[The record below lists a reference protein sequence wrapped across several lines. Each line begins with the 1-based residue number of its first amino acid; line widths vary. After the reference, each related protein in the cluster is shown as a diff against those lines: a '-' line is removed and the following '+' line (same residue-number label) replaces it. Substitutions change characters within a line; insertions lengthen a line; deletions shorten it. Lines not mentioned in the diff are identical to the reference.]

1 MAGIAAACHIAA
13 VLLAMFGSAIMCG
26 RAFVLGAMS
35 LVAVGDGFAFM
46 VCAMFAGVSRGS
58 GSRLFGTMFGA
69 NRIFF
74 GMVLGTMMRA
84 IMFFYRLVFAVFDA
98 SFVFFTFVFGA
109 MLNTVMFR
117 RFVFSAVFRFGLNCW
132 RRLFDFRRYRFAG
145 CWGGRLSDHW
155 FSISFLYRFFCFATG

>member
-13 VLLAMFGSAIMCG
+13 VLLAMFDAAIVC
-26 RAFVLGAMS
+26 RCTFVLGAMRFI
-35 LVAVGDGFAFM
+35 AIRAGFAFM
-46 VCAMFAGVSRGS
+46 VRAMFASSRGS
-58 GSRLFGTMFGA
+58 GSRMFGTVFGA

-74 GMVLGTMMRA
+74 GMMLGTMMRA
-84 IMFFYRLVFAVFDA
+84 IMFFYRLVCAVFDA
-98 SFVFFTFVFGA
+98 SFVFFTFVFSA

-145 CWGGRLSDHW
+145 CWGGCLSDHR
-155 FSISFLYRFFCFATG
+155 FSISFL